1 MPSTHI
7 AALRALLEREKGVL
21 LPGAPNA
28 LAARIIADLGF
39 KAIYLTGAGLTN
51 TYLGLPDLGF
61 MDLSQVAE
69 HTMAIRGVVDLPLV
83 VDADTGFGN
92 AINVTHTARTLE
104 QAGASAIQLEDQH
117 APKRCGHFSGKEL
130 VAPEEMVNKL
140 RAAVDARRGG
150 LVIIARTDACE
161 VEGFEAAIDRA
172 GRYIEAGA
180 DATFVEAPETVADLK
195 AVPRR
200 LAVPQLLN
208 MVLGGKTPIVNED
221 AAAAMGFSLV
231 LYANAALQGAVH
243 GMQTTLMALRD
254 TGVLDEA
261 SVTSFEERQRL
272 VGKPAYDSMEARY
285 ATASGTSP
293 SHQGIDSITRS

>member
-7 AALRALLEREKGVL
+7 AALRTLLQREKGVL

-28 LAARIIADLGF
+28 LAARIVADLGF

-51 TYLGLPDLGF
+51 MHLGLPDLGF

-69 HTMAIRGVVDLPLV
+69 HTMAIRGVVDLPLI

-92 AINVTHTARTLE
+92 AINVTHTVRTLE

-130 VAPEEMVNKL
+130 IAPAEMVNKV
-140 RAAVDARRGG
+140 RAAVDARRDG
-150 LVIIARTDACE
+150 LVIIARTDACA

-172 GRYIEAGA
+172 SRYIEAGA
-180 DATFVEAPETVADLK
+180 DMTFVEAPESVADLRQ
-195 AVPRR
+195 VPGR
-200 LAVPQLLN
+200 LAAPQMLN
-208 MVLGGKTPIVNED
+208 MVLGGKTPIVDD
-221 AAAAMGFSLV
+221 AAASEMGFSLV

-243 GMQTTLMALRD
+243 GMQTTLKTLRD
-254 TGVLDEA
+254 KGVLDEA
-261 SVTSFEERQRL
+261 SVTSFAERQRL
-272 VGKPAYDSMEARY
+272 VDKPAYDAMEARY
-285 ATASGTSP
+285 ATAGT
-293 SHQGIDSITRS
+293 R

>member
-21 LPGAPNA
+21 VPGAPNA
-28 LAARIIADLGF
+28 LAARIVADLDF
-39 KAIYLTGAGLTN
+39 KAVYLTGAGLTN
-51 TYLGLPDLGF
+51 MHLGLPDLGF
-61 MDLSQVAE
+61 MDLTMVAD
-69 HTMAIRGVVDLPLV
+69 HTMAIRGVVDLPLI

-92 AINVTHTARTLE
+92 AINVTHTVRTLE

-130 VAPEEMVNKL
+130 IPAEEMVSKIS
-140 RAAVDARRGG
+140 AAVDSRRDG
-150 LVIIARTDACE
+150 LVIIARTDACA

-172 GRYIEAGA
+172 SRYIEAGA
-180 DATFVEAPETVADLK
+180 DVTFVEAVESIADLRE
-195 AVPRR
+195 VPKR

-208 MVLGGKTPIVNED
+208 MVLGGQTPIVD
-221 AAAAMGFSLV
+221 HKAAADMGFSIV

-243 GMQTTLMALRD
+243 GMQITLKALRD
-254 TGVLDEA
+254 QGQLDEA

-272 VGKPAYDSMEARY
+272 VGKPAYDAMEARY
-285 ATASGTSP
+285 ATA
-293 SHQGIDSITRS
+293 HR

>member
-7 AALRALLEREKGVL
+7 AALRTLLEREKGVL

-28 LAARIIADLGF
+28 LAARIVADLGF

-51 TYLGLPDLGF
+51 MHLGLPDLGF

-69 HTMAIRGVVDLPLV
+69 HTMAIRGVVDLPLI

-92 AINVTHTARTLE
+92 AINVTHTVRTLE

-130 VAPEEMVNKL
+130 VAPAEMVNKV
-140 RAAVDARRGG
+140 RAAVDARREG
-150 LVIIARTDACE
+150 LVIIARTDACA

-172 GRYIEAGA
+172 NRYIEAGA
-180 DATFVEAPETVADLK
+180 DMTFVEAPESVADLRQ
-195 AVPRR
+195 VPKR
-200 LAVPQLLN
+200 LAVPQMLN
-208 MVLGGKTPIVNED
+208 MVLGGKTPIVD
-221 AAAAMGFSLV
+221 AAAASEMGFSLV

-243 GMQTTLMALRD
+243 GMQTTLQTLRD
-254 TGVLDEA
+254 KGVLDEA
-261 SVTSFEERQRL
+261 SVTSFSERQRL
-272 VGKPAYDSMEARY
+272 VDKPAYDAMEARY
-285 ATASGTSP
+285 ATTGV
-293 SHQGIDSITRS
+293 